1 MGGVNEPQYAKLE
14 GVDGGWGVAVG
25 GRGGGGGGREGGG
38 DNFVPQS

>member
-1 MGGVNEPQYAKLE
+1 MSPKYAKLE

-25 GRGGGGGGREGGG
+25 GGGGG